1 LNEFG
6 QSESAKKL
14 LKPKLKW
21 HFGHKFLVA
30 ISVIT
35 ALSLS
40 VNSIGAGMR
49 NIEQTI
55 KNMSNDANEL
65 IELNNSVNQGV
76 HDKRNSQ
83 KSNISGTISAQET
96 AKAEVDRYV
105 TRLKNYQAKYFE
117 IQDSSLSDQE
127 KARQGND
134 IITKIVNEIPGATR
148 KNAIYFTE
156 GDLRNAIQQTTTANE
171 VLDVSSIYEEGIA
184 YDKQQIDDK
193 IRALAEKEYKDPD
206 GTVIVF
212 LDESGNPINIQTAI
226 SRLQGS
232 ITKWQAP
239 DAGDAGESSKIFT
252 LVATYLKANSTA
264 GGMGVSEWMMLIF
277 IAIAG
282 IVQEFLIAL
291 YTPKSTIDRKTL
303 SQYSS
308 YINFKDM
315 DINKFLISIYTNY
328 LYDGSYNQEKYDYK
342 MSKVIELIA
351 KKDSNWVEN
360 EINQKVEYYKNA
372 YTSKLEALKTQ
383 DAPKKIEAVE
393 STEPTESTPKV
404 KSHPR
409 KPTTPERVIPSN
421 PVAAS
426 PKEPTVEESK
436 PVEIKPAELE
446 HVENNTEK
454 PAEYSPAVDALIN
467 DIEAIE

>member
-1 LNEFG
+1 
-6 QSESAKKL
+6 
-14 LKPKLKW
+14 
-21 HFGHKFLVA
+21 
-30 ISVIT
+30 
-35 ALSLS
+35 
-40 VNSIGAGMR
+40 
-49 NIEQTI
+49 
-55 KNMSNDANEL
+55 
-65 IELNNSVNQGV
+65 
-76 HDKRNSQ
+76 
-83 KSNISGTISAQET
+83 
-96 AKAEVDRYV
+96 
-105 TRLKNYQAKYFE
+105 
-117 IQDSSLSDQE
+117 
-127 KARQGND
+127 
-134 IITKIVNEIPGATR
+134 
-148 KNAIYFTE
+148 
-156 GDLRNAIQQTTTANE
+156 
-171 VLDVSSIYEEGIA
+171 
-184 YDKQQIDDK
+184 
-193 IRALAEKEYKDPD
+193 
-206 GTVIVF
+206 
-212 LDESGNPINIQTAI
+212 
-226 SRLQGS
+226 
-232 ITKWQAP
+232 
-239 DAGDAGESSKIFT
+239 
-252 LVATYLKANSTA
+252 
-264 GGMGVSEWMMLIF
+264 MLIF